1 VDLAERRA
9 QQGPPVPATSAT
21 GATGAA
27 SPGVTLQRVRSAWD
41 ELLERVQERSIA
53 KAAQLVKAEPVA
65 IEGGTIVLAF
75 SDEFAR
81 QMWDRQRAEL
91 ERDLGELVGTAMR
104 VRCVKQPAA
113 GATNIQPATEDPML
127 RAALETFRRPDRIL
141 EVE

>member
-1 VDLAERRA
+1 M
-9 QQGPPVPATSAT
+9 
-21 GATGAA
+21 GAA
-27 SPGVTLQRVRSAWD
+27 SPTVTLEQVRTAWADLLARTQVRS
-41 ELLERVQERSIA
+41 LA

-65 IEGGTIVLAF
+65 IEGGTVVIAF

-81 QMWDRQRAEL
+81 NIWGDRQRPEL
-91 ERDLGELVGTAMR
+91 ERDLGDILGAAVR

-113 GATNIQPATEDPML
+113 AATNTQPATEDPML